1 MTDHLDH
8 PVSGDR
14 AIRGDRPVGGDRP
27 VRSGTIEI
35 NPVDDGYVVYDPD
48 SDRVHYLNHTAA
60 VVLEL
65 CTGANSLADIA
76 AGVRAAYGLTGSLE
90 TQVSEC
96 VGKLRAERIVGPPAP
111 AAADDRRGARQAG
124 TTADAGAATPW
135 LPQ

>member
-14 AIRGDRPVGGDRP
+14 TVRSDLP
-27 VRSGTIEI
+27 VRSEAIEI

-48 SDRVHYLNHTAA
+48 SDRVHFLNHTAA

-65 CTGANSLADIA
+65 CTGTNSLADIA
-76 AGVRAAYGLTGSLE
+76 AGVRGAYGLADSLE

-96 VGKLRAERIVGPPAP
+96 VGKLRAERMVRPP
-111 AAADDRRGARQAG
+111 AAADDHRGGWRADS
-124 TTADAGAATPW
+124 TADAGASPPGYGTRTT
-135 LPQ
+135 

>member
-1 MTDHLDH
+1 MTDQLDH
-8 PVSGDR
+8 PVR
-14 AIRGDRPVGGDRP
+14 GDRP

-76 AGVRAAYGLTGSLE
+76 AGVRAAYGLTDSLE
-90 TQVSEC
+90 VQVSEC
-96 VGKLRAERIVGPPAP
+96 VDKLRAERLVGPP
-111 AAADDRRGARQAG
+111 AAADDHHGAWRAG
-124 TTADAGAATPW
+124 SAGGASVSAGVGHRSPSAGAGAGASPA
-135 LPQ
+135 

>member
-1 MTDHLDH
+1 MTDQLDH
-8 PVSGDR
+8 PVR
-14 AIRGDRPVGGDRP
+14 GDRP

-76 AGVRAAYGLTGSLE
+76 AGVRAAYGLTDSLE
-90 TQVSEC
+90 VQVSEC
-96 VGKLRAERIVGPPAP
+96 VDKLRAERLVGPP
-111 AAADDRRGARQAG
+111 AAADDHHGAWRAG
-124 TTADAGAATPW
+124 SAAGASGGAGHGAPSAGAGAGAS
-135 LPQ
+135 PA